1 MSPADLK
8 AFVITAPM
16 PEANE
21 DGLAAGRL
29 AWSRAAAAS
38 GPAGR
43 AGAGLTDSVGTTLGA
58 ASVRECFAA
67 AALRVRPQN
76 AAM

>member
-21 DGLAAGRL
+21 DGLAGRL